1 MTSFTQASISRSG
14 GKHVAMI
21 AGPNRIRI
29 SADDTG
35 HRLTVMECTVPS
47 GQGRQDPVCDR
58 DDRLFIVLKGA
69 FGFWSG
75 DQYVELAQ
83 GDCIALPGS
92 IPHRFRNIGTRPERS
107 WPLQRQPPTSWK
119 APSCVRLLRRARSA
133 GSTAPF
139 PSRFRPTRPDSLT
152 PSTHFQERNHHDDHR
167 REPLVHDRQSSG
179 LPEADRQCRGHVHH
193 RASHG
198 QGFWAAA
205 ACSSSRSETFYILEG
220 RFRFQCDGKIIEAG
234 VGDTVHVPKGI
245 VHSFRVISAYGRFL
259 TITRGDFEK
268 MVRAAS
274 RPAEN
279 EGLPEQLP
287 PTVEQQESLS
297 RLCSA
302 HGIDLLG
309 PPIA

>member
-1 MTSFTQASISRSG
+1 MMTTAENLWFMTANLQVCLKQTDNAEGMSIIEHRMA
-14 GKHVAMI
+14 KDF
-21 AGPNRIRI
+21 GP
-29 SADDTG
+29 
-35 HRLTVMECTVPS
+35 
-47 GQGRQDPVCDR
+47 
-58 DDRLFIVLKGA
+58 
-69 FGFWSG
+69 
-75 DQYVELAQ
+75 
-83 GDCIALPGS
+83 
-92 IPHRFRNIGTRPERS
+92 
-107 WPLQRQPPTSWK
+107 PL
-119 APSCVRLLRRARSA
+119 
-133 GSTAPF
+133 
-139 PSRFRPTRPDSLT
+139 
-152 PSTHFQERNHHDDHR
+152 
-167 REPLVHDRQSSG
+167 
-179 LPEADRQCRGHVHH
+179 HVHH
-193 RASHG
+193 HE
-198 QGFWAAA
+198 
-205 ACSSSRSETFYILEG
+205 SETFYILEG